1 VTNPF
6 AKRVPPPSPEEIRRA
21 CARIRRG
28 WTEAERRARQVCGPV
43 PWEAP
48 VVPASTFHLDDR
60 DDEAE

>member
-1 VTNPF
+1 VTNHF
-6 AKRVPPPSPEEIRRA
+6 AKRQPLPSPEEIRRA

-28 WTEAERRARQVCGPV
+28 WSDEERRARQVSGPV

-48 VVPASTFHLDDR
+48 VLPATVFRADDR

>member
-1 VTNPF
+1 MTNHF

-28 WTEAERRARQVCGPV
+28 WTEEQRAQRRVSPTP

-48 VVPASTFHLDDR
+48 VLPASVFRLDDR
-60 DDEAE
+60 DEETD